1 MSVTGTQAVI
11 RECVGLLDAVNT
23 GMVQDGPPNPFRMSD
38 RIPRSEPNRTASVI
52 YDMMTE
58 NTGSHML
65 DSGGAYGRAFQK
77 NRTNGFERGP
87 EAWLS
92 FDGDG
97 KVDGAGVSLFAC
109 LCEFLTFDARLQR
122 KFDKFNRRYDPENR
136 KAWLEI
142 MEAFGDENCG
152 RGGVY
157 NTYNDEFGLLSGI
170 IQYVT
175 VQTDDCDSILLQH
188 HGGCDV
194 RGGYSAPRA
203 FDVSDMEAF
212 LMSQNDMSAS
222 CECTGA
228 DICSGCV
235 ETSDISSGVWES
247 RGDEGWPDSWKPAG
261 GGAAKCTK
269 CGKAVT
275 CWMSRP

>member
-1 MSVTGTQAVI
+1 MSVTDSQAVI
-11 RECVGLLDAVNT
+11 RELVGLLDAANT
-23 GMVQDGPPNPFRMSD
+23 GMIPDGPPNPFRVSGS
-38 RIPRSEPNRTASVI
+38 IPRSEPDRTASVI

-65 DSGGAYGRAFQK
+65 DSGGAYGRAFQQ

-97 KVDGAGVSLFAC
+97 EIYGAGVSLFAF
-109 LCEFLTFDARLQR
+109 LCEFLTFDARLQSD
-122 KFDKFNRRYDPENR
+122 FEKFNRKYDPENR

-142 MEAFGDENCG
+142 MEAFGREMGSYCG
-152 RGGVY
+152 AY
-157 NTYNDEFGLLSGI
+157 NTYNDEWSLLSGI
-170 IQYVT
+170 VQYVT
-175 VQTDDCDSILLQH
+175 VQPDDGRGILLQH
-188 HGGCDV
+188 HGGRDV

-203 FDVSDMEAF
+203 FEVRDMDAF
-212 LMSQNDMSAS
+212 LMSQNDMHAS

-228 DICSGCV
+228 GMYSGCV
-235 ETSDISSGVWES
+235 ETADISSGGWEP
-247 RGDEGWPDSWKPAG
+247 RGDDGWPGFWKPAG
-261 GGAAKCTK
+261 SGAAKCAK

-275 CWMSRP
+275 CSMSRL